1 MSNLADRIRLVI
13 GDITKLEV
21 DAVVTAANE
30 ALCGGSGVDG
40 AIHRAAGPALFE
52 ECRSLGICPEG
63 EARITKGHLLPAKF
77 VIHTVGPVYEG
88 GGFGEAAILASCYR
102 ESLKL
107 AEAHGVEMIAFPCIA
122 TGAYEYPK
130 EEACQIAVDSV
141 MDWLSSHDL
150 PGHIVFCCYQEDDAI
165 PYRERLGEASVGS
178 NP

>member
-1 MSNLADRIRLVI
+1 MSELAGRIGLVI
-13 GDITKLEV
+13 DDITTLEV

-52 ECRSLGICPEG
+52 ECRTIGICPEG
-63 EARITKGHLLPAKF
+63 EARITKGYLLPARF
-77 VIHTVGPVYEG
+77 IIHTVGPVYEG
-88 GGFGEAAILASCYR
+88 GGFGEAATLASCYR

-107 AEAHGVEMIAFPCIA
+107 AEAHGVETIAFPCIA

-130 EEACQIAVDSV
+130 DEACRIAMDSV

-150 PGHIVFCCYQEDDAI
+150 PRRVVFCCYRPEDAA
-165 PYRERLGEASVGS
+165 PYRERLGEAGV
-178 NP
+178 PV